1 MGWGR
6 RRGSISKG
14 NVPGKRDSAPPHA
27 PRPGCPSRPPPLAR
41 RPGFEPGE
49 PGAGSNAAAGMLGAP
64 GAGGRGPAEV
74 PARGV
79 PGGRGAPAALTA
91 PRGDPGPPPAAQ
103 RGDAQTRPELAGRRA
118 GRGRAGDGTKA
129 PLLSGG
135 RRRVTHN
142 GASRLR
148 RRRAR
153 RGALPSRPPARPAHV
168 HTHTHGTSPS
178 HRGSAGPAGSPQCR
192 LRSPAV
198 LAAAASPRLSL
209 CRSRRHVTPTRERG
223 RGRGGAASWSH
234 APRTSQAHST
244 GSPAP
249 GRPRAPARAGISNA
263 CDWGPRAAGVARE
276 ARGLLSR
283 LRQPGEGGGLL
294 CLATCPS
301 TRAQS
306 DQNSLTSVYC
316 APTTRKALGSP
327 R

>member
-1 MGWGR
+1 MGEETREHFERQRARKARLRATSCSPPGLPLPAAAPSPPAGLRTWGTR
-6 RRGSISKG
+6 RRQQCRS
-14 NVPGKRDSAPPHA
+14 RHA
-27 PRPGCPSRPPPLAR
+27 GGPRGWLAR
-41 RPGFEPGE
+41 P
-49 PGAGSNAAAGMLGAP
+49 
-64 GAGGRGPAEV
+64 
-74 PARGV
+74 
-79 PGGRGAPAALTA
+79 GRGAGEGRAGWEGRAGRSDGPTRG
-91 PRGDPGPPPAAQ
+91 PRPAAQ

-249 GRPRAPARAGISNA
+249 VRPRAPARAGISNA

-283 LRQPGEGGGLL
+283 LRRGGGG
-294 CLATCPS
+294 PS
-301 TRAQS
+301 PPCYLPQH
-306 DQNSLTSVYC
+306 
-316 APTTRKALGSP
+316 
-327 R
+327 